1 MADRKYRHWVAAQAV
16 TRTIGVDGHIE
27 AWQTFA
33 SLRADVDPATPSA
46 VQRQV
51 STTLTAPV
59 TQLVKTPY
67 RRDLSIAHRLLFKGR
82 LLYIIAIQNAGERN
96 EDLML
101 ACEERAT

>member
-1 MADRKYRHWVAAQAV
+1 
-16 TRTIGVDGHIE
+16 
-27 AWQTFA
+27 
-33 SLRADVDPATPSA
+33 
-46 VQRQV
+46 
-51 STTLTAPV
+51 
-59 TQLVKTPY
+59 VKTPY